1 MAERTQVLEVPATG
15 VGRPPRRREV
25 PWSRIVLGLFS
36 ACVLLYLVA
45 PVLIVIPMSFSA
57 AKYLSFPPPGLSLQW
72 YENFFSRADW
82 TSATLQSIRV
92 AFTVMVVSTVLGVA
106 ASLAL
111 VRGSFSGK
119 ELVNLIIV
127 SPLVVPTI
135 IVAIAI
141 YGLYVRMHL
150 VQTFWGLVL
159 AHTVLAI
166 PYVIVNVTATLR
178 GFDVRLEHAAQ
189 SLGANSWQTFRYVTL
204 PLISPGI
211 FAGAVFA
218 FIASFDELI
227 VALFIAGAQGRTLPM
242 RMFEGLRMEI
252 DPTIAA
258 VSSMLITFSVLVLA
272 TAELVRRR
280 GRSESAG

>member
-1 MAERTQVLEVPATG
+1 MVERAAELDRAVLMHVH
-15 VGRPPRRREV
+15 GRQGFTI
-25 PWSRIVLGLFS
+25 PWGRVLLAIFS
-36 ACVLLYLVA
+36 ALVLLYLVA
-45 PVLIVIPMSFSA
+45 PVLIVLPMSFSA

-72 YENFFSRADW
+72 YENFFARADW
-82 TSATLQSIRV
+82 TAATIQSIRV
-92 AFTVMVVSTVLGVA
+92 AFTVMILATVLGVA

-111 VRGSFSGK
+111 VRSSFPGK

-127 SPLVVPTI
+127 SPLVVPAI

-141 YGLYVRMHL
+141 YGIYVRLHL

-166 PYVIVNVTATLR
+166 PYVIVNVSATLR
-178 GFDVRLEHAAQ
+178 GVDIRLEQAAQ

-227 VALFIAGAQGRTLPM
+227 VALFIAGARGRTLPM

-258 VSSMLITFSVLVLA
+258 VSSMLIVFSVVVLA
-272 TAELVRRR
+272 SAELARRR
-280 GRSESAG
+280 SRSD

>member
-1 MAERTQVLEVPATG
+1 MAEATTPLERLEIAVQ
-15 VGRPPRRREV
+15 PRRSRRAI
-25 PWSRIVLGLFS
+25 PWARIVLGIFS
-36 ACVLLYLVA
+36 ALVLLYLVA

-72 YENFFSRADW
+72 YENFFARSDW
-82 TSATLQSIRV
+82 TSATIQSIRV
-92 AFTVMVVSTVLGVA
+92 AFMVMVLSTVLGVA

-111 VRGSFSGK
+111 VRASFPGK
-119 ELVNLIIV
+119 EIVNLIIV
-127 SPLVVPTI
+127 SPLVVPAI

-141 YGLYVRMHL
+141 YGLYVQLRL

-166 PYVIVNVTATLR
+166 PYVIVNVSATLR
-178 GFDVRLEHAAQ
+178 GFDIRLEQAAQ
-189 SLGANSWQTFRYVTL
+189 SLGANGWQTFRHVTL

-218 FIASFDELI
+218 FITSFDELI
-227 VALFIAGAQGRTLPM
+227 VALFIAGARGRTLPM

-272 TAELVRRR
+272 SAELVRRR
-280 GRSESAG
+280 SQVE

>member
-1 MAERTQVLEVPATG
+1 MAEAATPLERLEIAVQ
-15 VGRPPRRREV
+15 PRRSRRAI
-25 PWSRIVLGLFS
+25 PWARIVLGIFS
-36 ACVLLYLVA
+36 ALVLLYLVA

-72 YENFFSRADW
+72 YENFFARSDW
-82 TSATLQSIRV
+82 TSATIQSIRV
-92 AFTVMVVSTVLGVA
+92 AFMVMVLSTVLGVA

-111 VRGSFSGK
+111 VRASFPGK
-119 ELVNLIIV
+119 EIVNLIIV
-127 SPLVVPTI
+127 SPLVVPAI

-141 YGLYVRMHL
+141 YGLYVQLRL

-166 PYVIVNVTATLR
+166 PYVIVNVSATLR
-178 GFDVRLEHAAQ
+178 GFDIRLEQAAQ
-189 SLGANSWQTFRYVTL
+189 SLGANGWQTFRHVTL

-227 VALFIAGAQGRTLPM
+227 VALFIAGARGRTLPM

-272 TAELVRRR
+272 SAELVRRR
-280 GRSESAG
+280 SQVD

>member
-1 MAERTQVLEVPATG
+1 MAEAATPLERLEIAVQ
-15 VGRPPRRREV
+15 PRRSRRAI
-25 PWSRIVLGLFS
+25 PWARIVLGIFS
-36 ACVLLYLVA
+36 ALVLLYLVA

-72 YENFFSRADW
+72 YENFFARSDW
-82 TSATLQSIRV
+82 TSATIQSIRV
-92 AFTVMVVSTVLGVA
+92 AFMVMVLSTVLGVA

-111 VRGSFSGK
+111 VRASFPGK
-119 ELVNLIIV
+119 EIVNLIII
-127 SPLVVPTI
+127 SPLVVPAI

-141 YGLYVRMHL
+141 YGLYVQLRL

-166 PYVIVNVTATLR
+166 PYVIVNVSATLR
-178 GFDVRLEHAAQ
+178 GFDIRLEQAAQ
-189 SLGANSWQTFRYVTL
+189 SLGANGWQTFRHVTL

-227 VALFIAGAQGRTLPM
+227 VALFIAGARGRTLPM

-272 TAELVRRR
+272 SAELVRRR
-280 GRSESAG
+280 SQVE